1 MSHATIGRARI
12 RACVAAAMVL
22 VAGLMAPQAAL
33 AACAGGVY
41 DLPSQFVGTWREY
54 TVTDT
59 GEVFAGTLRSEV
71 TADGCGY
78 RQAFT
83 SADATFSFQSLGYV
97 DAQEQAWRETVV
109 TSTGRVAHYRWRTE
123 GADVVFDRLS
133 EDGTPRRRLRAT
145 GFAPDSYD
153 VVDERS
159 ADGGQSWDAGQI
171 TRIRRVE

>member
-1 MSHATIGRARI
+1 MMSHATADRTRARF
-12 RACVAAAMVL
+12 AAAMVL
-22 VAGLMAPQAAL
+22 GAGLMVPQTSL

-59 GEVFAGTLRSEV
+59 GEVFAGTLRSELV
-71 TADGCGY
+71 ADGCGY

-83 SADATFSFQSLGYV
+83 GADGTFSFQSLGYV
-97 DAQEQAWRETVV
+97 DAEEQAWRETVV
-109 TSTGRVAHYRWRTE
+109 TSTGRVAHYRCRVE
-123 GADVVFDRLS
+123 GADVVFDRLT
-133 EDGTPRRRLRAT
+133 EDGIPRRRLRAT
-145 GFAPDSYD
+145 AFAPDRYD

-159 ADGGQSWDAGQI
+159 ADGGQRWDAGQI

>member
-1 MSHATIGRARI
+1 MMSHSTAGRTRARF
-12 RACVAAAMVL
+12 AAAMVL
-22 VAGLMAPQAAL
+22 GAGLMVSQTSL

-41 DLPSQFVGTWREY
+41 DLPSHFVGTWREY

-59 GEVFAGTLRSEV
+59 GEVFAGTLRSELV
-71 TADGCGY
+71 ADGCGY

-83 SADATFSFQSLGYV
+83 GADGTFSFQSLGYV
-97 DAQEQAWRETVV
+97 DAEEQAWRETVV

-123 GADVVFDRLS
+123 GTDVVFDRLT
-133 EDGTPRRRLRAT
+133 EDGIPRRRLRAT
-145 GFAPDSYD
+145 AFAPDRYD

-159 ADGGQSWDAGQI
+159 ADGGQRWDAGQT